1 MSIAVSVTNMKGGVG
16 KTTVTANLGHCLATL
31 HDKKVLLVDVDPQF
45 NLTQYCMN
53 ETDYEKIQTD
63 KTKGTVFNIFIP
75 DRFPAPGPLTQLKP
89 KKKKEI
95 KCIYEIRNNLFLI
108 PSSIQLIDFIDQRKS
123 GGERLLSTFIDSVKD
138 TFDFVLIDCPPTST
152 ILSRAA
158 YLASDGYLIPM
169 GMDYFSVMGIPLLYK
184 DINDFTETYGKEMKG
199 LGILKTRYLDWT
211 KVSQKHRDV
220 VDSFSKK
227 LKIKIFN
234 ASFTQ
239 RQEVQNALSER
250 KFIIE
255 HNKNCQSSK
264 EVQAITEEFLHETTN
279 I

>member
-1 MSIAVSVTNMKGGVG
+1 M
-16 KTTVTANLGHCLATL
+16 
-31 HDKKVLLVDVDPQF
+31 
-45 NLTQYCMN
+45 
-53 ETDYEKIQTD
+53 
-63 KTKGTVFNIFIP
+63 
-75 DRFPAPGPLTQLKP
+75 
-89 KKKKEI
+89 
-95 KCIYEIRNNLFLI
+95 
-108 PSSIQLIDFIDQRKS
+108 QLIDFIDQRKS
-123 GGERLLSTFIDSVKD
+123 GGERLLSKFIDSIRD
-138 TFDFVLIDCPPTST
+138 EFDFVLIDCPPTST

-184 DINDFTETYGKEMKG
+184 DINDFTETYGKTMKG
-199 LGILKTRYLDWT
+199 LGIIKTRYLEWT

-220 VDSFSKK
+220 VDNFSKK
-227 LKIKIFN
+227 LKIKIFD

-255 HNKNCQSSK
+255 HKKNCQSST
-264 EVQAITEEFLHETTN
+264 EMQEITEEFLSETAN

>member
-1 MSIAVSVTNMKGGVG
+1 MGIVVSITNMKGGVG
-16 KTTVTANLGHCLATL
+16 KTTVTANLGHCLSTL

-53 ETDYEKIQTD
+53 EVDYEAIQTD

-75 DRFPAPGPLTQLKP
+75 NPIVVPGPLTHLKP
-89 KKKKEI
+89 KKKREI
-95 KCIYEIRNNLFLI
+95 QYIYEIRRNLFLI
-108 PSSIQLIDFIDQRKS
+108 PSSIQLIDFIDQRRS
-123 GGERLLSTFIDSVKD
+123 GGERLLSKFIDSIKD
-138 TFDFVLIDCPPTST
+138 SFDFVLIDCPPTST

-184 DINDFTETYGKEMKG
+184 DINDFTETYGKTMKG

-211 KVSQKHRDV
+211 KVSQKHKAV
-220 VDSFSKK
+220 VEDFSAK
-227 LKIKIFN
+227 LRIKLFK
-234 ASFTQ
+234 SPFTQ

-250 KFIIE
+250 KFIFE

-264 EVQAITEEFLHETTN
+264 EMQEIAQEFLLETAS